1 MEEIEP
7 AYNKRG
13 VPRVLTIK
21 GIELYYKE
29 PPLKNDIYVYRCR
42 KKQCKCYIKMDKNN
56 DIIISNNSNISF
68 TEINEHSEHDEQ
80 KIKLVENINKDE
92 IRTEDDSKELAVKLI
107 KANSGLRYS

>member
-7 AYNKRG
+7 AYKKRG

-42 KKQCKCYIKMDKNN
+42 KKQCKYYIKINKENIDK
-56 DIIISNNSNISF
+56 IISNNSKISY
-68 TEINEHSEHDEQ
+68 TNNQ
-80 KIKLVENINKDE
+80 W
-92 IRTEDDSKELAVKLI
+92 T
-107 KANSGLRYS
+107 